1 MAITNFETVNI
12 VRSNNL
18 LGDTWTWSNRHVE
31 KVENV
36 SKNISLAVKNG
47 SLWVA
52 LTNSP
57 TPEMR
62 IYTGEHPCM
71 TMVMFTYFE
80 GALEE
85 CIREKRNL

>member
-18 LGDTWTWSNRHVE
+18 LGDTWTWSNRHIE

-36 SKNISLAVKNG
+36 SKNMSLHVKDG
-47 SLWVA
+47 GLWIT
-52 LTNSP
+52 LTNGP
-57 TPEMR
+57 TPEIQ

-80 GALEE
+80 RALEE